1 MRHRKA
7 GRKLNVNTSHRSA
20 MLRNMVTSLLA
31 EERLETTSARAK
43 ELRRL
48 ADHVIGLGKRGDLHA
63 RRQAAAVVR
72 DGKVV
77 KKLFEQIAPRCQF
90 TTSGYTRLVLTRQ
103 RAGDAA
109 QMALVE
115 LVSAE
120 AKEPKKKAKKEKKA
134 EEPKA

>member
-31 EERLETTSARAK
+31 AERIETTDARAK

-48 ADHVIGLGKRGDLHA
+48 ADHMVGLAKRGDLHA

-72 DGKVV
+72 DRQVV
-77 KKLFEQIAPRCQF
+77 KKLFEEIAPRCQGSQ
-90 TTSGYTRLVLTRQ
+90 SGYTRLVLTRR

-115 LVSAE
+115 LVSA
-120 AKEPKKKAKKEKKA
+120 AAREPKKKKAKKEKA
-134 EEPKA
+134 TE

>member
-7 GRKLNVNTSHRSA
+7 GRKLNVNTSRRSA
-20 MLRNMVTSLLA
+20 MLRNMVTSLFA
-31 EERLETTSARAK
+31 EERLETTDARAK

-48 ADHVIGLGKRGDLHA
+48 ADRMIVLAKRGDLHA

-72 DGKVV
+72 DRKVV
-77 KKLFEQIAPRCQF
+77 KKLFDEIAPRCQYQ
-90 TTSGYTRLVLTRQ
+90 SGFTRLVLTRR

-115 LVSAE
+115 LVTA
-120 AKEPKKKAKKEKKA
+120 AALEPKKKKAKKEKA
-134 EEPKA
+134 EES

>member
-1 MRHRKA
+1 M
-7 GRKLNVNTSHRSA
+7 NTSHRSA

-31 EERLETTSARAK
+31 EERIETTSARAK

-48 ADHVIGLGKRGDLHA
+48 ADRMIVLAKRGDLHA
-63 RRQAAAVVR
+63 RRQAAAVIR

-77 KKLFEQIAPRCQF
+77 KKLFEEIAPRCQSQSGF
-90 TTSGYTRLVLTRQ
+90 TRMVLTRQ

-115 LVSAE
+115 LVSAG
-120 AKEPKKKAKKEKKA
+120 AKEPKKKKAKKEKA
-134 EEPKA
+134 EKS

>member
-7 GRKLNVNTSHRSA
+7 GRKLNMNTSHRSA

-31 EERLETTSARAK
+31 EERIETTSARAK

-48 ADHVIGLGKRGDLHA
+48 ADRMIVLAKRGDLHA
-63 RRQAAAVVR
+63 RRQAAAVIR

-77 KKLFEQIAPRCQF
+77 KKLFEEIAPRCQSQSGF
-90 TTSGYTRLVLTRQ
+90 TRMVLTRQ

-115 LVSAE
+115 LVSAG
-120 AKEPKKKAKKEKKA
+120 AKEPKKKKAKKEKA
-134 EEPKA
+134 EKS

>member
-7 GRKLNVNTSHRSA
+7 GRKLNMNTSHRAA

-31 EERLETTSARAK
+31 EERIETTDARAK

-48 ADHVIGLGKRGDLHA
+48 ADHMIGLAKRGDLHA

-72 DGKVV
+72 DRKVV
-77 KKLFEQIAPRCQF
+77 RKLFEEIAPRCQYSP
-90 TTSGYTRLVLTRQ
+90 SGYTRIVRTRQ

-109 QMALVE
+109 QMAMVE
-115 LVSAE
+115 LISAE
-120 AKEPKKKAKKEKKA
+120 AKEPKKKKKPKKKEA
-134 EEPKA
+134 EGG

>member
-7 GRKLNVNTSHRSA
+7 GRKLNVNTSHRAA

-31 EERLETTSARAK
+31 QERIETTDARAK

-48 ADHVIGLGKRGDLHA
+48 ADHMIGLAKRGDLHA

-72 DGKVV
+72 DRKVV
-77 KKLFEQIAPRCQF
+77 KKLFEEIAPRCQF
-90 TTSGYTRLVLTRQ
+90 SQSGYTRIVLTRQ

-109 QMALVE
+109 QMAVVE
-115 LVSAE
+115 LVSAQAKE
-120 AKEPKKKAKKEKKA
+120 AKKKKKPKKEKA
-134 EEPKA
+134 AS